1 LRRNSANSLKET
13 NGEVLGDKP
22 NEDVSVEEFEKTD
35 ELSGKMDSDPEEQKL
50 MHSVMENDEQTI
62 EDGHLIQDALN
73 NGVGNFTPDMLF
85 EKLVKNYEE
94 VEELYGETILREI
107 TGFEPS
113 QLERNI
119 RIPEFKRMLKEEM
132 TKRLK
137 KLQERGV
144 LDRQYG
150 LTDQSFLLAALVLVK
165 DELDHLLATGF
176 GQRDQREKRDELSDD
191 ITVHKR
197 AYKNFDLAKT
207 LAIMAKRGHKEL
219 KREDIRFH
227 DHASEG
233 KIDIV
238 YALDASGSMK
248 GVKLALAKRAGVAL
262 AYKAIE
268 NGDNVGLLA
277 FGSGTEVSLAPS
289 KRFMDFVQALV
300 TLKAKAETN
309 IAHAI
314 TAAAPML
321 HGESKHLVLLTDGLH
336 TTGTDEEVLAAAQD
350 AHDQGIS
357 ISIIGINLDKQGEE
371 LSEKIIDITQGRFY
385 RVQNLQEMDLLI
397 LEDYAR
403 LKR

>member
-1 LRRNSANSLKET
+1 VSGNRL
-13 NGEVLGDKP
+13 D
-22 NEDVSVEEFEKTD
+22 EDVSVEEGEEAE
-35 ELSGKMDSDPEEQKL
+35 ELSGKMDSNPEEEKL

-62 EDGHLIQDALN
+62 EDGHLVQDALN
-73 NGVGNFTPDMLF
+73 GGVGNFTPDLMF

-94 VEELYGETILREI
+94 AEELYGETILREV

-132 TKRLK
+132 TRRLK
-137 KLQERGV
+137 KLQERGI
-144 LDRQYG
+144 LDRQFG
-150 LTDQSFLLAALVLVK
+150 LTDQGFLLAALVLVK

-176 GQRDQREKRDELSDD
+176 GKREQHEKRDEKSEDV
-191 ITVHKR
+191 TVHKKR
-197 AYKNFDLAKT
+197 YRDFDLDKT
-207 LAIMAKRGHKEL
+207 FAIMAKRGHDAIR
-219 KREDIRFH
+219 REDMRFH
-227 DHASEG
+227 EQASEG
-233 KIDIV
+233 KIEIV

-277 FGSGTEVSLAPS
+277 FGSSTEVSLAPS

-300 TLKAKAETN
+300 ALRARAETN

-314 TAAAPML
+314 NAAVPML
-321 HGESKHLVLLTDGLH
+321 RGTSKHLILLTDGLH
-336 TTGTDEEVLAAAQD
+336 TTGSDDEVLAAAQQAKD
-350 AHDQGIS
+350 MGVS
-357 ISIIGINLDKQGEE
+357 ISIIGINLDKQGES
-371 LSEKIIDITQGRFY
+371 LSERIIDLTQGRFY
-385 RVQNLQEMDLLI
+385 RVQNLQELDLLI
-397 LEDYAR
+397 LEDYAL